1 MGRVKVIVSVI
12 KGKKKV
18 LKKDFVVRHARSLT
32 LLKIK
37 TSTRN
42 SINQSQSLLRHEQS
56 EGGERLKEELSSLQV
71 TNPHNEESG

>member
-37 TSTRN
+37 
-42 SINQSQSLLRHEQS
+42 
-56 EGGERLKEELSSLQV
+56 
-71 TNPHNEESG
+71 